1 MICAFSDALHFAV
14 VEAEGPIA
22 DWRAIMSMAEDYVS
36 QYLAEQPT
44 GGRLQLYKV
53 CRGDGIKRQLESKG
67 GLRFTH
73 PWSLMCV
80 GLFSQ
85 FKARIE
91 ADHFHNVDVARQAFE
106 VLTTGSGEGRH
117 AVRRKIN

>member
-1 MICAFSDALHFAV
+1 MLILNALHFAM

-53 CRGDGIKRQLESKG
+53 RRGDRTKRQLESKG

-73 PWSLMCV
+73 HFPLPWSLMCV

-117 AVRRKIN
+117 AVR